1 MSQPAHKL
9 VLTRSEVRAIDEAA
23 VRELR
28 IPGLLLMEN
37 AAHAVTSVLV
47 ADASQQ
53 IVIVCGPG
61 NNGGDGLAVARQLAA
76 TGRRPRVLLEASGRT
91 LSDDARTNL
100 GFLERS
106 RVTVERIDSNADPA
120 GLLDE
125 FTANDWI
132 VDCLLGTGVSAA
144 LREPFVHWV
153 HAINAS
159 AARVLAVDVP
169 TGMNC
174 DDGSVGN
181 VAVCADQTVTFVGV
195 KSGFQTPTGRDL
207 TGTVTVAPIGLPI
220 PWIRSWLDRFRHS
233 VTS

>member
-1 MSQPAHKL
+1 MSQTAHKL

-47 ADASQQ
+47 AKATHQ
-53 IVIVCGPG
+53 IVIICGPG
-61 NNGGDGLAVARQLAA
+61 NNGGDGLAAARQLAA
-76 TGRRPRVLLEASGRT
+76 TGRRPRVFLETAGRT
-91 LSDDARTNL
+91 LSDDARANL
-100 GFLERS
+100 EFLERS
-106 RVTVERIDSNADPA
+106 KTAVQKMDSDADPA
-120 GLLDE
+120 ELLAE

-144 LREPFVHWV
+144 LREPFGRWV

-159 AARVLAVDVP
+159 AAHVLAVDVP

-181 VAVCADQTVTFVGV
+181 VAVSADKTVTFVGV
-195 KSGFQTPTGRDL
+195 KSGFQTPTGRDF
-207 TGTVTVAPIGLPI
+207 TGNVTVSPIGLPM
-220 PWIRSWLDRFRHS
+220 PWIRSWLHRFRHS

>member
-1 MSQPAHKL
+1 MSQPTHKL

-37 AAHAVTSVLV
+37 AAHAITSVLV
-47 ADASQQ
+47 AQASHQ

-76 TGRRPRVLLEASGRT
+76 IGRRPRVLLETAGRT
-91 LSDDARTNL
+91 LSDDAHANL
-100 GFLERS
+100 EFLERS
-106 RVTVERIDSNADPA
+106 RITVQRIDSNADPA
-120 GLLDE
+120 ELLEE
-125 FTANDWI
+125 FTVNDWI

-144 LREPFVHWV
+144 LREPFVRWV

-181 VAVCADQTVTFVGV
+181 VVVTADQTVTFVGV
-195 KSGFQTPTGRDL
+195 KSGFQTSTGRDL
-207 TGTVTVAPIGLPI
+207 TGNVTVAPIGLPM

-233 VTS
+233 VTP